1 LLTRFISWHF
11 AISKDAC
18 HVAALEAAQHQGT
31 RRLVTTAWVLTEV
44 GDALAAPANRQGFLD
59 LLSML
64 QNNPQVSIVPCASDL
79 FARGIALFSSRMD
92 KAWTLTDCISF
103 VVMREYGISE
113 ALTGDHHFEQ
123 AGFNILL
130 GKP

>member
-1 LLTRFISWHF
+1 MRTRATRRPITTETQLP
-11 AISKDAC
+11 
-18 HVAALEAAQHQGT
+18 AAL
-31 RRLVTTAWVLTEV
+31 
-44 GDALAAPANRQGFLD
+44 PPI

-64 QNNPQVSIVPCASDL
+64 QNNPQVSIVPCTSDL

-92 KAWTLTDCISF
+92 KAWTLTDCVSF
-103 VVMREYGISE
+103 VVMHEYGISE